1 MPRSKRPRKQGK
13 HGRKMKAMATLRS
26 RQASPEEREKAVERF
41 KKEHYEHAKGR
52 ALIGNRIALADRDRI
67 VSTFVKCMF
76 RVEEL
81 DTTMNFEDF
90 RLTGSCLGIAGS
102 MTHALGLENEC
113 AARLH
118 ADIAAGTFN
127 LIRVMRLRNYQEE
140 VPRAT
145 IEAVKA
151 GLVAAQELCL
161 WAWDNDRATL
171 ENALELDALEPDDAL
186 AEQRV
191 AFILGPDRY
200 ALLQEWN
207 RLDAKHFKD
216 SKPKWR

>member
-1 MPRSKRPRKQGK
+1 MR
-13 HGRKMKAMATLRS
+13 AMATLCS
-26 RQASPEEREKAVERF
+26 KHATQNQREKAVKHFE
-41 KKEHYEHAKGR
+41 KENYQHAKGM
-52 ALIGNRIALADRDRI
+52 ALIENRARLADRDRI
-67 VSTFVKCMF
+67 VTTFLKCLY
-76 RVEEL
+76 RADTL
-81 DTTMNFEDF
+81 DVTQDFEDL
-90 RLTGSCLGIAGS
+90 RLVGSCLGVAGS
-102 MTHALGLENEC
+102 MTYSLGLENEC

-118 ADIAAGTFN
+118 ADIAAGAFN

-140 VPRAT
+140 VPRAAVA
-145 IEAVKA
+145 AVKA